1 MGSYDGAE
9 TCELVGLL
17 LLSELQTLNINIGLY
32 RDDGLAACTGSPR
45 QIENIK
51 KRLCNTFS
59 KHKLRITIEANK
71 KSADFLDINLDLR
84 TGYHKPFMKPNNTPL
99 YVHSLSNHPP
109 AIIKNIPESIN
120 QRLSQITTNEE
131 LFKNS
136 VQPYQKALSDSGYKH
151 TLKYNPSYNNNSAR
165 RRIRNV
171 TWYNP
176 PYSTN
181 VTTNIGRKFLKLLQI
196 CFPEGHKLK
205 KVVNHNN
212 IKISYSCMPNIKQ
225 LINKHNQR
233 LLNSRTNTSQE
244 RTCNC
249 RNRDLCPLQGSCLTS
264 GIIYQASVTR
274 LDNNRKETYIGLTET
289 TFKSR
294 YNNHKS
300 SLNNPR
306 QKNTTALSK
315 YVWTLKDQQ
324 INYTLNWKIISR
336 ALPYSPTT
344 KRCNLCITEKF
355 YIIYHPKLAS
365 LNSRCELANSCRH
378 FKKFLL
384 CNYNPG

>member
-1 MGSYDGAE
+1 
-9 TCELVGLL
+9 
-17 LLSELQTLNINIGLY
+17 
-32 RDDGLAACTGSPR
+32 
-45 QIENIK
+45 
-51 KRLCNTFS
+51 
-59 KHKLRITIEANK
+59 
-71 KSADFLDINLDLR
+71 
-84 TGYHKPFMKPNNTPL
+84 
-99 YVHSLSNHPP
+99 
-109 AIIKNIPESIN
+109 
-120 QRLSQITTNEE
+120 
-131 LFKNS
+131 
-136 VQPYQKALSDSGYKH
+136 
-151 TLKYNPSYNNNSAR
+151 
-165 RRIRNV
+165 
-171 TWYNP
+171 
-176 PYSTN
+176 
-181 VTTNIGRKFLKLLQI
+181 
-196 CFPEGHKLK
+196 
-205 KVVNHNN
+205 
-212 IKISYSCMPNIKQ
+212 MPNIKQ

-233 LLNSRTNTSQE
+233 LLNSHVNTSQE

-344 KRCNLCITEKF
+344 KCCNLCITEKF
-355 YIIYHPKLAS
+355 YIIYHPELAS
-365 LNSRCELANSCRH
+365 LNSRCELANSCGH